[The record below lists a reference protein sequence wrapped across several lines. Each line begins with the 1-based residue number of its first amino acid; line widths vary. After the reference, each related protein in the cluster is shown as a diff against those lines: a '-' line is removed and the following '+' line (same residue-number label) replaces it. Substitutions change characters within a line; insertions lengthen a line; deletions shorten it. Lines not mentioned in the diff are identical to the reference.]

1 MTPTEP
7 VPWDCRS
14 SLAITRL
21 GNGFTVERGIVVKG
35 IRRAA
40 TVPTGATAFICLALG
55 LTGCG
60 STNVFSTSALDLFS
74 TSSKATSGDAGTAA
88 GPNADVECPSIEVR
102 SGAATYMIGSK
113 PGEGEPS
120 ALDLRYQVTI
130 IRTARECRVTAGVM
144 TMKVGVEGRVIT
156 GPAGGPGTID
166 VPLRLAVVQEGI
178 NPKTILSKFAREQ
191 VTIVNA
197 VDRVTFTH
205 IDPEISF
212 PMPQP
217 AALIDA
223 YVVYVGFD
231 PLGAPQEK
239 KRPPAKPKPRV
250 APKPRQS

>member
-1 MTPTEP
+1 
-7 VPWDCRS
+7 
-14 SLAITRL
+14 
-21 GNGFTVERGIVVKG
+21 VVKG

-40 TVPTGATAFICLALG
+40 TVPTQATAFICLALG
-55 LTGCG
+55 LAGCG

-74 TSSKATSGDAGTAA
+74 TSSKATSGDAGMTAD
-88 GPNADVECPSIEVR
+88 PNTEVECPGIQVR
-102 SGAATYMIGSK
+102 SGAATMMIGNK

-130 IRTARECRVTAGVM
+130 IRTARECKVTAGVM
-144 TMKVGVEGRVIT
+144 TMKVGIEGRVIT
-156 GPAGGPGTID
+156 GPAGGPGTVD

-191 VTIVNA
+191 VTITNA
-197 VDRVTFTH
+197 VDRVSFTH

-217 AALIDA
+217 AANIDA

-231 PLGAPQEK
+231 PLGAQQD
-239 KRPPAKPKPRV
+239 KRKPATKPKPRI

>member
-1 MTPTEP
+1 
-7 VPWDCRS
+7 VR
-14 SLAITRL
+14 
-21 GNGFTVERGIVVKG
+21 G

-55 LTGCG
+55 LAGCG

-88 GPNADVECPSIEVR
+88 DPNADVECPGIEVR

-120 ALDLRYQVTI
+120 ALDLRYQATI

-144 TMKVGVEGRVIT
+144 TMKVGIEGRVIT
-156 GPAGGPGTID
+156 GPAGGPGTVD
-166 VPLRLAVVQEGI
+166 VPLRLAVVQEGV
-178 NPKTILSKFAREQ
+178 NAKTILSKFAREQ
-191 VTIVNA
+191 VTIANA

-239 KRPPAKPKPRV
+239 KKPAAKPKPRV

>member
-1 MTPTEP
+1 
-7 VPWDCRS
+7 
-14 SLAITRL
+14 
-21 GNGFTVERGIVVKG
+21 VERGIVVTG
-35 IRRAA
+35 TRR
-40 TVPTGATAFICLALG
+40 TVTVSIAVTAIICVALG
-55 LTGCG
+55 LAGCG

-74 TSSKATSGDAGTAA
+74 TSSKATSGDAGVAA
-88 GPNADVECPSIEVR
+88 DPNAEVECPGIEVR
-102 SGAATYMIGSK
+102 SGAATLMIGNK

-130 IRTARECRVTAGVM
+130 VRTARECRVTAGVM

-156 GPAGGPGTID
+156 GPAGGPGTVD
-166 VPLRLAVVQEGI
+166 VPLRLAVVQEGV

-191 VTIVNA
+191 VTIGEGVNRA
-197 VDRVTFTH
+197 TFTH

-217 AALIDA
+217 AANIDA

-231 PLGAPQEK
+231 PLGAQQD
-239 KRPPAKPKPRV
+239 KRKPAAKPKPRV